1 MRFLGID
8 LGWKSGASGLCCL
21 EWQQGQLVL
30 LSLERQLEIVD
41 ILSWVRHW
49 TEFQIPA
56 LVAVD
61 APTLIPNLTGTR
73 LPDRLTHKYFGKY
86 HAGCYP
92 ANLQRPFAQR
102 TIDFGLS
109 LRELGFCHAPVMD
122 RQRLDRYQIEV
133 FPHPA
138 QINLFNLDRIL
149 KYKKGK
155 LSDRQMEL
163 TKLRNYILTILP
175 TLEPKLELLNL
186 PNIPS
191 QGKSMKEAEDMLDS
205 LICAYIGAYWWYWGE
220 EKNLVLGDEET
231 GYIVVPQRVVKEG
244 A

>member
-21 EWQQGQLVL
+21 EWQQGELVL
-30 LSLERQLEIVD
+30 LNLERRLEITD
-41 ILSWVRHW
+41 ILSWVIHW
-49 TEFQIPA
+49 TEPQIPA

-73 LPDRLTHKYFGKY
+73 LPDRLTHKYFGRY

-102 TIDFGLS
+102 TVDFGLS
-109 LRELGFCHAPVMD
+109 LQELGFCHAPEIAP
-122 RQRLDRYQIEV
+122 QRLDRYQIEV

-138 QINLFNLDRIL
+138 QVHLFNLDRIL

-155 LSDRQMEL
+155 LSDRHPEL
-163 TKLRNYILTILP
+163 TKLRNYVLTILP
-175 TLEPKLELLNL
+175 TLEPKLTPTHL
-186 PNIPS
+186 PEIPS
-191 QGKSMKEAEDMLDS
+191 QGKAMKEVEDLLDS
-205 LICAYIGAYWWYWGE
+205 LLCAYVGAYWWYWGK
-220 EKNLVLGDEET
+220 EKNLVLGDENS
-231 GYIVVPQRVVKEG
+231 GYIVVPQRIVP
-244 A
+244 